1 MLTSTIWDQVLSRIE
16 AQVGKHSFS
25 TWFKP
30 TSLLLDGG
38 SSLRIRV
45 PNLLFVEWL
54 PKHYSVVLAEALR
67 DVGRGDVRLV
77 FVPDGAGAAEE
88 ARGSAIGFAATPEVE
103 ERFVDAPGT
112 ARDRRRGNRGRP
124 QRAGSLIPRY
134 TFDSFIVGPSNQ
146 FANAACRAVAETPSR
161 SYNPLFI
168 HGGVGLGKTHL
179 MHAIGHY
186 VVQHHPGL
194 ALTYISSER
203 FMNEMINAVRFDR
216 ILDFRSRYR
225 SVDVLLVDDIQFVS
239 GKEGTQNEFFHTF
252 NALHDAQKQIVIS
265 SDRPPHEI
273 PALEERLRSR
283 FEWGLI
289 ADINPPDIETK
300 AAILKKKA
308 EGEAV
313 PLPDNV
319 AMYMASRIKT
329 NIRELEGSLI
339 RLIAYASLTSKPLTI
354 ELAQDVLKNV
364 LDHEEKAVTIEQI
377 QKFVADYYQ
386 LKLTELKSRNNSKSV
401 AMPRQVAMYLCKSL
415 THASLAGDR
424 PQFRRQ
430 TSLDGDSFHQEGRGD
445 AKEKRRFRQTGHKS
459 HGIVQVG
466 LPWTRVSR
474 AIAAK
479 PRLEGFCTGW
489 LCMNCGACGWGERP
503 LGSPPEHTP
512 VTHRK
517 MHSLNS

>member
-1 MLTSTIWDQVLSRIE
+1 MTNTIWDAVLARIE
-16 AQVGKHSFS
+16 TKVNRFS
-25 TWFKP
+25 YFSWFHR
-30 TSLLLDGG
+30 TRLLLDTGDH
-38 SSLRIRV
+38 LTIQV
-45 PNLLFVEWL
+45 PNPMAAEWL
-54 PKHYSVVLAEALR
+54 SKHYPALIDEALSE
-67 DVGRGDVRLV
+67 VGRPGVQLSYEASADGTVEAPLPGLTVPPETLAPERADDLNVRSEDTEV
-77 FVPDGAGAAEE
+77 DDHAGL
-88 ARGSAIGFAATPEVE
+88 S
-103 ERFVDAPGT
+103 
-112 ARDRRRGNRGRP
+112 
-124 QRAGSLIPRY
+124 PRY
-134 TFDSFIVGPSNQ
+134 TFDTFIVGASNQ
-146 FANAACRAVAETPSR
+146 FADAACRAVAEAPSR

-168 HGGVGLGKTHL
+168 YGGVGLGKTHL

-194 ALTYISSER
+194 SLLYISSER

-313 PLPDNV
+313 PLPDSV
-319 AMYMASRIKT
+319 AMYIASRIKT

-364 LDHEEKAVTIEQI
+364 LDHDEKAVTIEQI

-386 LKLTELKSRNNSKSV
+386 LKLNELKSRNNSKSV
-401 AMPRQVAMYLCKSL
+401 AMPRQVAMYLCKNL
-415 THASLAGDR
+415 THASLPEIGR
-424 PQFRRQ
+424 SFGGKHHSTVIHSIKKVEEMRKK
-430 TSLDGDSFHQEGRGD
+430 DGDFDKQVANLLQSF
-445 AKEKRRFRQTGHKS
+445 K
-459 HGIVQVG
+459 
-466 LPWTRVSR
+466 
-474 AIAAK
+474 
-479 PRLEGFCTGW
+479 
-489 LCMNCGACGWGERP
+489 
-503 LGSPPEHTP
+503 
-512 VTHRK
+512 
-517 MHSLNS
+517 

>member
-1 MLTSTIWDQVLSRIE
+1 MPSATIWDQVLSRIE
-16 AQVGKHSFS
+16 DQVGRHSFS

-30 TSLLLDGG
+30 TSLLSDGG
-38 SSLRIRV
+38 QTLSIRV

-54 PKHYSVVLAEALR
+54 PKHYSVVLAEAMR
-67 DVGRGDVRLV
+67 EVGRPDATLV
-77 FVPDGAGAAEE
+77 FVPDAAAGAGQAAAAGWTE
-88 ARGSAIGFAATPEVE
+88 APGAPEATPQQVMVTTSEPEPV
-103 ERFVDAPGT
+103 
-112 ARDRRRGNRGRP
+112 
-124 QRAGSLIPRY
+124 RAGSLIPRY
-134 TFDSFIVGPSNQ
+134 TFDTFIVGPSNQ
-146 FANAACRAVAETPSR
+146 FAHAACRAVAETPSR

-289 ADINPPDIETK
+289 ADIQSPDLETK
-300 AAILKKKA
+300 VAILKKKA
-308 EGEAV
+308 EGEALQ
-313 PLPDNV
+313 LPDHV
-319 AMYMASRIKT
+319 AMYMATRIKS

-339 RLIAYASLTSKPLTI
+339 RLIAYASLTGKPLTI
-354 ELAQDVLKNV
+354 ELAQDVLHNV
-364 LDHEEKAVTIEQI
+364 IDHDEKAVTIEQI

-386 LKLTELKSRNNSKSV
+386 MKPSEIRARNNSKSV
-401 AMPRQVAMYLCKSL
+401 AIPRQIAMYLCKAL
-415 THASLAGDR
+415 THASLPEIGRSFGGKHHSTVIHSIKKIEELRKNKPDFDHQVKNLLE
-424 PQFRRQ
+424 QFKQ
-430 TSLDGDSFHQEGRGD
+430 
-445 AKEKRRFRQTGHKS
+445 
-459 HGIVQVG
+459 
-466 LPWTRVSR
+466 
-474 AIAAK
+474 
-479 PRLEGFCTGW
+479 
-489 LCMNCGACGWGERP
+489 
-503 LGSPPEHTP
+503 
-512 VTHRK
+512 
-517 MHSLNS
+517 

>member
-1 MLTSTIWDQVLSRIE
+1 MLTATIWDQVLSRVE
-16 AQVGKHSFS
+16 GQVGKHSFS

-30 TSLLLDGG
+30 TSLLTDAGN
-38 SSLRIRV
+38 SLSIRV

-54 PKHYSVVLAEALR
+54 PKHYSVVLSEALR
-67 DVGRGDVRLV
+67 EVGRGDAKLV
-77 FVPDGAGAAEE
+77 FVPDAAGAGATAEDARPSAFVPVKTSGPAARSVEHE
-88 ARGSAIGFAATPEVE
+88 AEPDVTDNSPTVGP
-103 ERFVDAPGT
+103 
-112 ARDRRRGNRGRP
+112 
-124 QRAGSLIPRY
+124 RAGSLIPRY

-186 VVQHHPGL
+186 VVQHHP
-194 ALTYISSER
+194 ALSLLYISSER

-313 PLPDNV
+313 PLPDSV

-364 LDHEEKAVTIEQI
+364 LDHDEKAVTIEQI

-386 LKLTELKSRNNSKSV
+386 LKLSELKSRNNSKSV
-401 AMPRQVAMYLCKSL
+401 AMPRQVAMYLCKTL
-415 THASLAGDR
+415 THASLPEIGRSFGGKHHSTVIHSIKKVEDLR
-424 PQFRRQ
+424 KK
-430 TSLDGDSFHQEGRGD
+430 DGDFDKQLANLLQHF
-445 AKEKRRFRQTGHKS
+445 K
-459 HGIVQVG
+459 
-466 LPWTRVSR
+466 
-474 AIAAK
+474 
-479 PRLEGFCTGW
+479 
-489 LCMNCGACGWGERP
+489 
-503 LGSPPEHTP
+503 
-512 VTHRK
+512 
-517 MHSLNS
+517 

>member
-1 MLTSTIWDQVLSRIE
+1 MSIWDQVLSRIE
-16 AQVGKHSFS
+16 DQVGQHSFS

-30 TSLLLDGG
+30 TSLLIDGG
-38 SSLRIRV
+38 SSLSIRV

-54 PKHYSVVLAEALR
+54 PKHYSVVMAEALR
-67 DVGRGDVRLV
+67 EVGRADVKLV
-77 FVPDGAGAAEE
+77 FVPDKAASTSENRASAYAAAPPSRGL
-88 ARGSAIGFAATPEVE
+88 ARQAVVEREPEL
-103 ERFVDAPGT
+103 EREDA
-112 ARDRRRGNRGRP
+112 DEP
-124 QRAGSLIPRY
+124 QSDHPSGGLIPRY

-146 FANAACRAVAETPSR
+146 FAHAACRAVAETPSR

-186 VVQHHPGL
+186 VVRHHRSL
-194 ALTYISSER
+194 SLLYISSER

-225 SVDVLLVDDIQFVS
+225 GVDVLLVDDIQFVS

-313 PLPDNV
+313 PLPDSV

-339 RLIAYASLTSKPLTI
+339 RLIAYASLTGKPLTI

-364 LDHEEKAVTIEQI
+364 LAQEEKAVTIEQI
-377 QKFVADYYQ
+377 QKFVAEYYQ
-386 LKLTELKSRNNSKSV
+386 LKLHELKSRNNSKSI
-401 AMPRQVAMYLCKSL
+401 AMPRQVAMYLCKTL
-415 THASLAGDR
+415 THASLPEIGR
-424 PQFRRQ
+424 
-430 TSLDGDSFHQEGRGD
+430 SFGGKHHSTVIHSINKVEDLRTKD
-445 AKEKRRFRQTGHKS
+445 TEFDK
-459 HGIVQVG
+459 QV
-466 LPWTRVSR
+466 L
-474 AIAAK
+474 ALLQHFK
-479 PRLEGFCTGW
+479 
-489 LCMNCGACGWGERP
+489 
-503 LGSPPEHTP
+503 
-512 VTHRK
+512 
-517 MHSLNS
+517 